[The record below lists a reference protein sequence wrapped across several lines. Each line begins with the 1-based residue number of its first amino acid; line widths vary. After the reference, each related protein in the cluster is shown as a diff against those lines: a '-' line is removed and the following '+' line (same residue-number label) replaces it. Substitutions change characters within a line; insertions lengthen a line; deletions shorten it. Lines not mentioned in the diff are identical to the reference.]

1 MRQLARI
8 LGEFLT
14 WVVIALMV
22 GLTTVVVAAVIYRK
36 MGASLSWY
44 DEIAGV
50 LLAWITY
57 YGAALAALKR
67 SHIGFDDVLLSLP
80 PSARKVAML
89 FAEGLV
95 LLFFVLLA
103 WSGLEVLNILEG
115 LMKFDGYIIVHDQV
129 SSEELF
135 ICILSDSKVSSA
147 ALGQTA

>member
-57 YGAALAALKR
+57 SGAAL
-67 SHIGFDDVLLSLP
+67 
-80 PSARKVAML
+80 
-89 FAEGLV
+89 E
-95 LLFFVLLA
+95 
-103 WSGLEVLNILEG
+103 
-115 LMKFDGYIIVHDQV
+115 
-129 SSEELF
+129 
-135 ICILSDSKVSSA
+135 
-147 ALGQTA
+147 